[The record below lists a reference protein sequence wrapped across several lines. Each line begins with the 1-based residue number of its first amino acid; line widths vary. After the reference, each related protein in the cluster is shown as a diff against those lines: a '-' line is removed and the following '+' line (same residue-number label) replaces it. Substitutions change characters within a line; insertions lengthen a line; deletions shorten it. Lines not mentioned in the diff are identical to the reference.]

1 MILFSKKEIL
11 LNFRL
16 LYGFLSLWNTS
27 VNDFVLLFGMM
38 SPTLHDVVVIVGLP
52 VDRDE
57 IPFLYNF
64 LSNNLGFQ
72 VNKKNNVYSTFINT
86 FNRGSRLVG
95 EIEHKAFFLFW
106 IYRFFICTSSVAMV
120 GEFMPNVIIILNQSY
135 LNSGALFLSL
145 LYKGLFAIMSRM

>member
-106 IYRFFICTSSVAMV
+106 IYRFFICTA
-120 GEFMPNVIIILNQSY
+120 Q
-135 LNSGALFLSL
+135 
-145 LYKGLFAIMSRM
+145 